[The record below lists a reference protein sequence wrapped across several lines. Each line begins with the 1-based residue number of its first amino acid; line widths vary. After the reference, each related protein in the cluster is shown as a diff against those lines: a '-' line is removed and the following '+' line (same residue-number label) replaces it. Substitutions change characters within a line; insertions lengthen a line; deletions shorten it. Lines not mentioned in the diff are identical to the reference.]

1 MSAAAFYGT
10 TGCSEVWALVKFNCP
25 APRAIEGQRQART
38 GSNLVGTNPRSAGHG
53 GVLHGVGRDR
63 FPGNLMIFE
72 GGGQNR
78 VASEP
83 LASQLRDEELC

>member
-1 MSAAAFYGT
+1 MVPDS
-10 TGCSEVWALVKFNCP
+10 
-25 APRAIEGQRQART
+25 
-38 GSNLVGTNPRSAGHG
+38 TNPRSAGHG
-53 GVLHGVGRDR
+53 GVLHGGGRDR
-63 FPGNLMIFE
+63 FQGNLMIFE